1 MLMGESKQIMKNNIS
16 EYNRAELI
24 QFFRNN
30 NNAIEQQ
37 FNMLLAIENCSTQYN
52 SAKDNKKSLKQGLII
67 CMVTCIILYIIAVI
81 MVYLLEQGVNN
92 IVFWILSVSFLIFF
106 LILISVFLG
115 CMMFN
120 KKTIKVAT
128 EEMNKIRNDLIIFL
142 NSHTELRMIPMK
154 YQTPI
159 AIKMMTEYLTNYRAN
174 NWTEAVNLLEDTIYK
189 NQMLYQQSQQ
199 SAMLNQQIEQL
210 RRIQSSINLPSF
222 GIMIG

>member
-1 MLMGESKQIMKNNIS
+1 MKNNIS
-16 EYNRAELI
+16 EYNRNELI

-30 NNAIEQQ
+30 YNAIEQQ
-37 FNMLLAIENCSTQYN
+37 FNILLAIENCSTRYN
-52 SAKDNKKSLKQGLII
+52 SAKDNEKSSKQGLII
-67 CMVTCIILYIIAVI
+67 CMVTCIIVYIIAAI
-81 MVYLLEQGVNN
+81 IVYSLEQGVKN
-92 IVFWILSVSFLIFF
+92 IVFWMLSVSCLILF
-106 LILISVFLG
+106 LILISAFLG
-115 CMMFN
+115 CMVSS
-120 KKTIKVAT
+120 KKKIKAAT
-128 EEMNKIRNDLIIFL
+128 EEMNKTRNDLIVFL

-159 AIKMMTEYLTNYRAN
+159 AIKMMMEYLINYRAN